1 MSDVV
6 NTSCRTGNGIPASRG
21 TCGRVRSA
29 DGAVG
34 GNGIPPRRDVVRHA
48 LRRTAVAILTVT
60 FAVPAVSAEAA
71 TRIGDVSH
79 LKGRR
84 QNTLVGYG
92 LVIGLPGTGDGG
104 KYLPSILQLKSM
116 LDRFEIPV
124 PASALGDTK
133 NVAIVM
139 VEATL
144 PENGVRE
151 GDRVDVR
158 VNSTGAS
165 KSLQGGYLV
174 PTPLQGPGLDRIF
187 AFASGPLR
195 LPDPKVKTSAVIV
208 SGATMEEDVVHN
220 YITRNEETKAWEFT
234 LVLEDVHASSALASV
249 IAQMINESVSEIGQI
264 RRLARVAGPKNVVV
278 QIPDEEM
285 AHPFEFIGR
294 IESLELLMPEGEAR
308 IVINRKTMTL
318 VVGDR
323 VEIGPAVIAHNGMT
337 ITTVQPPRQ
346 PTAEE
351 PQVVEQFATGIDTA
365 RRPDRAARLQD
376 VVDAL
381 NQLNVPAK
389 DIIEIIEE
397 LHRSGKITGK
407 LVIQE

>member
-1 MSDVV
+1 MSEVS
-6 NTSCRTGNGIPASRG
+6 NTTCRSGNGFPASRAG
-21 TCGRVRSA
+21 QRLTPPA
-29 DGAVG
+29 DRAARGK
-34 GNGIPPRRDVVRHA
+34 GIPPRRDFATRGFRRIVAAA
-48 LRRTAVAILTVT
+48 LLGTLALP
-60 FAVPAVSAEAA
+60 AVPAEA
-71 TRIGDVSH
+71 TRIADVSH

-92 LVIGLPGTGDGG
+92 LVVGLPGTGDGG

-151 GDRVDVR
+151 GDRLDVR

-187 AFASGPLR
+187 AFASGPVR
-195 LPDPKVKTSAVIV
+195 LQDAKVKTSGLVV

-220 YITRNEETKAWEFT
+220 YIIRNEDARAWEFT
-234 LVLEDVHASSALASV
+234 LVIEDVHASSALASV

-285 AHPFEFIGR
+285 GHPFEFIGR
-294 IESLELLMPEGEAR
+294 IENLELLMPAGEAR
-308 IVINRKTMTL
+308 IVINRKTLTL
-318 VVGDR
+318 VVGDG

-337 ITTVQPPRQ
+337 ITTVQPPRK

-351 PQVVEQFATGIDTA
+351 PLVAEQYVAGIDTEK
-365 RRPDRAARLQD
+365 RQDRAARLKD

-389 DIIEIIEE
+389 DIIEIVEE
-397 LHRSGKITGK
+397 LYRSGKITGK